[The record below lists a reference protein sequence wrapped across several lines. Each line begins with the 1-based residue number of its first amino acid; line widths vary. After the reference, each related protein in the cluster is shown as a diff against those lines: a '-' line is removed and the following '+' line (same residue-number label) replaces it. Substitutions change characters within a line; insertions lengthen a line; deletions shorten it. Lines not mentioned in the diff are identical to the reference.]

1 MRWLQYRSNFEI
13 NIQVLKHIKY
23 FNSDKGLIVTHMLS
37 NVRIPHNRF
46 KKICSDLVKSELIV
60 KDIHDNHVYY
70 KVTGKGKT
78 VINEYDKFN
87 NIVTVFGLRM

>member
-1 MRWLQYRSNFEI
+1 MMSYRSSFEI
-13 NIQVLKHIKY
+13 NIQVLKHIRY

-37 NVRIPHNRF
+37 NVRIPYSRF
-46 KKICSDLVKSELIV
+46 KVICSDLVKSELIV

-70 KVTGKGKT
+70 KVTGKGET

-87 NIVTVFGLRM
+87 NLITAFGLKL